1 MIAVD
6 WACHTCVFVACRGQP
21 INQAVCDRI
30 EKKVTGFAV
39 SAGRAYRKELSYK
52 LGVTGRRHMFL
63 VIL

>member
-1 MIAVD
+1 M
-6 WACHTCVFVACRGQP
+6 ACRGQP

-30 EKKVTGFAV
+30 EKKVTGSAV